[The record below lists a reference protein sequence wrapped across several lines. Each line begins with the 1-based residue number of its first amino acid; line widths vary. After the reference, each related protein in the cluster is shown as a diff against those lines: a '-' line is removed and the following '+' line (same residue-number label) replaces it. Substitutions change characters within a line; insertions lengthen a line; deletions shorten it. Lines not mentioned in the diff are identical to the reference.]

1 MRLIHIPIAAF
12 LITLAALSIYFYAQP
27 KAYVSSS
34 AAAVAASSE
43 LILAAAAYREGDR
56 CIFRTDR
63 DIGMYVYNSTGGIV
77 GGKTA
82 GYISEEG
89 VYVEL
94 QGCCWYMARCE
105 RVYYSWGGE
114 KILVAYVHSRSQVVP
129 GEGGYQQHKG

>member
-1 MRLIHIPIAAF
+1 MRLSHIPIVAF
-12 LITLAALSIYFYAQP
+12 LITLVVLSIYFYAQP
-27 KAYVSSS
+27 KAYVTSS
-34 AAAVAASSE
+34 ATTTVVSNG
-43 LILAAAAYREGDR
+43 LILATAYREGDR

-63 DIGMYVYNSTGGIV
+63 DIGLYVYNSTGGIV

-105 RVYYSWGGE
+105 PVHYTWDGR
-114 KILVAYVHSRSQVVP
+114 KILVAYVHQRSIAV
-129 GEGGYQQHKG
+129 HDRK